1 MRFRWLYLL
10 MIVPTITDL
19 LETGKLPSTPRESIT
34 EIFVAA
40 LLGAAAWLVC
50 RQADQLA
57 ALATSDP
64 LTGLGNR
71 RKLEADLKRETGRA
85 RRIGAPLSVIYLDID
100 GFKAV
105 NDRLGHAEGDRVLVG
120 VADAVRRLVRADVDA
135 GYRLGGDE
143 FVVVLPSMSTVGAGE
158 VAERLREAVAG
169 SIHREFGAAVSL
181 GVAELQ
187 EGDTPDQLLKRADL
201 LMYQSKQ
208 GGKNRVSC

>member
-1 MRFRWLYLL
+1 VRFRWLYLL
-10 MIVPTITDL
+10 VLVPTITDL
-19 LETGKLPSTPRESIT
+19 LETGRLPSTPRESLS
-34 EIFVAA
+34 EIFRAV
-40 LLGAAAWLVC
+40 LLGVGAWLFC

-85 RRIGAPLSVIYLDID
+85 RRMGTPLSVISFDLD

-105 NDRLGHAEGDRVLVG
+105 NDRLGHAEGDRVLVR
-120 VADAVRRLVRADVDA
+120 VADAVRRLVRSDVDA

-143 FVVVLPSMSTVGAGE
+143 FVVILPSMSGADAGAL
-158 VAERLREAVAG
+158 AERLRAAV
-169 SIHREFGAAVSL
+169 AAVSL

-187 EGDTPDQLLKRADL
+187 EGDSPEQLLKRADL
-201 LMYQSKQ
+201 LMYRSKSE
-208 GGKNRVSC
+208 GKNRVSC